1 MFLCVYS
8 NIEIRKKIMKKTKSK
23 EYTEEQLGYFQFMND
38 KDEFMVD
45 DVSDM
50 DYIDHILG
58 GISNPY
64 DGLDMDTT
72 FDELDGESD
81 WFMD

>member
-45 DVSDM
+45 DVQDM